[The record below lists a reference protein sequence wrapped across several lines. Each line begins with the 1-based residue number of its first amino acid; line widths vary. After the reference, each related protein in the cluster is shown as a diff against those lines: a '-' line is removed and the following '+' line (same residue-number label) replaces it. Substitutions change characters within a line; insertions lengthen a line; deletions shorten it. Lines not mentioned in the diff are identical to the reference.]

1 MQWGHKN
8 YPNGIFFALFESRYW
23 RAINETTKSQ
33 SALPTC
39 GQSPALSPVC
49 THTPCLRALLCSLQ
63 AIDVAKEAAPR
74 SVEMPSAEILFHY
87 QTAWC
92 YFFCFDWQ
100 RSAED
105 FDKLLHSTL
114 NGSYAP
120 PGAPKPAAAATKS
133 QKEPTQASAQG
144 SYAYQVGLCYAML
157 DDWHKAAWYME
168 SVPVWLKKAGGEPK
182 EVDLYAKRKA
192 AEFLERLKRRR
203 AKEDVLLDVMELLN
217 AWNGV
222 GQMPKDALD
231 RAEQM
236 LNAAKAAVQG
246 GKLGWET
253 EELVKWEVAVS
264 SVLSTKRDWK
274 GAYQHLKPLSDSHKA
289 FLKESRSKKTGL
301 NAFFY
306 YELAN
311 VCFHLGERAGSQG
324 VAQEE
329 RQVHRLRPLQ
339 AAAGQTAHAQ
349 AQDQGGGR
357 EGQEVSV
364 GRVGCT

>member
-1 MQWGHKN
+1 MFCVQWGHKN

-23 RAINETTKSQ
+23 RAINETQKVT
-33 SALPTC
+33 
-39 GQSPALSPVC
+39 ALS
-49 THTPCLRALLCSLQ
+49 TPHAWRRPTNHPLMTPAVRCVVSLCCVQ

-74 SVEMPSAEILFHY
+74 SVEMPQAEILFHY

-100 RSAED
+100 HSAED

-120 PGAPKPAAAATKS
+120 PGAPKPSAAANKS

-192 AEFLERLKRRR
+192 AEFLARIQKRRV
-203 AKEDVLLDVMELLN
+203 KEDVLLDVMDLLN

-231 RAEQM
+231 KAEQM
-236 LNAAKAAVQG
+236 LNQAKAAVQA
-246 GKLGWET
+246 GKLQWDT
-253 EELVKWEVAVS
+253 ESLVRWEVAVS
-264 SVLSTKRDWK
+264 CILSVKGDWK
-274 GAYQHLKPLSDSHKA
+274 GAYQHVKPLADSHKA

-311 VCFHLGERAGSQG
+311 VCFHLGDVPAAKEWHKKSAKSTGYELYKQLA
-324 VAQEE
+324 V
-329 RQVHRLRPLQ
+329 RLHTLKLKIE
-339 AAAGQTAHAQ
+339 AA
-349 AQDQGGGR
+349 
-357 EGQEVSV
+357 EGK
-364 GRVGCT
+364 GKK

>member
-1 MQWGHKN
+1 MLYCFQ
-8 YPNGIFFALFESRYW
+8 
-23 RAINETTKSQ
+23 
-33 SALPTC
+33 
-39 GQSPALSPVC
+39 
-49 THTPCLRALLCSLQ
+49 Q
-63 AIDVAKEAAPR
+63 AIEVAKEAAPR

-92 YFFCFDWQ
+92 YFFCLDWQ
-100 RSAED
+100 HSAED

-120 PGAPKPAAAATKS
+120 PGAPKPAATTTKS

-192 AEFLERLKRRR
+192 AEFLDRLKKRR
-203 AKEDVLLDVMELLN
+203 AKEDVLLDIMDLLN

-222 GQMPKDALD
+222 SQMPRDALD
-231 RAEQM
+231 KAEQ
-236 LNAAKAAVQG
+236 LLLQAKESVKT
-246 GKLGWET
+246 GKLNWDT
-253 EELVKWEVAVS
+253 EDLVRWEVALS
-264 SVLSTKRDWK
+264 CILSTKKDWK
-274 GAYQHLKPLSDSHKA
+274 GAYQHLHPLADSQKS
-289 FLKESRSKKTGL
+289 FLKDSRAKKTGL

-311 VCFHLGERAGSQG
+311 VCFHLGD
-324 VAQEE
+324 V
-329 RQVHRLRPLQ
+329 
-339 AAAGQTAHAQ
+339 AAAKEWHKKSAKSTGYDLYKQLQVRLHTLKLKIKAA
-349 AQDQGGGR
+349 
-357 EGQEVSV
+357 EGK
-364 GRVGCT
+364 GKK